1 MDNVKGYNMKISR
14 QVIESVTKHAQ
25 QSRPHE
31 CCGILM
37 STDSN
42 GSIAN
47 CVIPAENIEK
57 EDPERGYV
65 LGHKAH
71 LKAVNMEASGEA
83 CIVGYYHS
91 HPNGKARASNRA
103 VEQAINNVTY
113 LIIGLGNG
121 EIEHTAWRLVGDDL
135 IPEPLEVSE

>member
-1 MDNVKGYNMKISR
+1 MRISR
-14 QVIESVTKHAQ
+14 QALESVTKHAQ

-37 STDSN
+37 STSGN
-42 GSIAN
+42 GSVVDH
-47 CVIPAENIEK
+47 VIPAENVEK

-71 LKAVNMEASGEA
+71 LKAVEMEAVGGA
-83 CIVGYYHS
+83 CIAGYYHS
-91 HPNGKARASNRA
+91 HPNGKARPSNRDLK
-103 VEQAINNVTY
+103 QAISDVTY
-113 LIIGLGNG
+113 LITGFSDG
-121 EIEHTAWRLVGDDL
+121 EIQHTAWRLIEDKL

>member
-1 MDNVKGYNMKISR
+1 MRISR
-14 QVIESVTKHAQ
+14 QLLESIVEHAQ
-25 QSRPHE
+25 QSRPYE

-37 STDSN
+37 STSGN
-42 GSIAN
+42 GSIVDY
-47 CVIPAENIEK
+47 VIPAENIDK

-71 LKAVNMEASGEA
+71 LKAVEMEAVGESR
-83 CIVGYYHS
+83 IVGYYHS
-91 HPNGKARASNRA
+91 HPDGKARASKRD

-113 LIIGLGNG
+113 LITGLGNE

-135 IPEPLEVSE
+135 ILEPLEVSE

>member
-1 MDNVKGYNMKISR
+1 MKISR
-14 QVIESVTKHAQ
+14 QALESVTKHAQ
-25 QSRPHE
+25 QSKPHE

-37 STDSN
+37 STSGNDSVVDH
-42 GSIAN
+42 I
-47 CVIPAENIEK
+47 IPAENIEK

-71 LKAVNMEASGEA
+71 LKAVEMEAGGEA
-83 CIVGYYHS
+83 CIAGYYHS
-91 HPNGKARASNRA
+91 HPNGKARASKRD
-103 VEQAINNVTY
+103 VEQAINDVIY
-113 LIIGLGNG
+113 LITGLGNG